1 MDCDPQ
7 RPWPEPE
14 PTPSAS
20 TWSRSAQSQSDAQ
33 RSTPR
38 SGQRRPGRIGCLLI
52 VLVIAAL
59 WVQNRI
65 VDTVID
71 LFRNHPAPVAG
82 STFDKV
88 APAPRASSGSPT
100 IDRIVGSHQI
110 VGGGQ
115 TVGGGQL
122 RIAIEEQLR
131 VAIEEAPGLAQR
143 SPESGRYTGFDIALL
158 GLIARDLGAD
168 PARTSFKP
176 VPTINREGDLDRGEV
191 DLVLGG
197 YEITPAR
204 SAKVGIAGPYLVRSL
219 RLAVPATSPVTSL
232 SALGHG
238 EVCAPEDSPAAKAL
252 ADHGIG
258 LQTRAD
264 LTNCATLLG
273 DRLVEAIAG
282 SQDALSALLS
292 QEPGTLRVI
301 DEPLGTTEY
310 GIGLPPGDPLL
321 RQRVTA
327 VLRHAI
333 DDGTW
338 ARLYAEYLGTPVP
351 TPPVLR

>member
-7 RPWPEPE
+7 QPWPE
-14 PTPSAS
+14 PTPSPGP
-20 TWSRSAQSQSDAQ
+20 WFRSAQSRSDAQ
-33 RSTPR
+33 GIMPR
-38 SGQRRPGRIGCLLI
+38 PGQRRPGRIGCLLI

-71 LFRNHPAPVAG
+71 LFRDHPPPVAG
-82 STFDKV
+82 GPFDTV
-88 APAPRASSGSPT
+88 APARRASTGSPT
-100 IDRIVGSHQI
+100 IDRIVGRGKLI
-110 VGGGQ
+110 
-115 TVGGGQL
+115 
-122 RIAIEEQLR
+122 
-131 VAIEEAPGLAQR
+131 VAIQEAPGLAQR
-143 SPESGRYTGFDIALL
+143 SSESGRYTGFDVALL
-158 GLIARDLGAD
+158 GLIARDLGVD

-176 VPTINREGDLDRGEV
+176 VPSSSREAELSRAGV

-204 SAKVGIAGPYLVRSL
+204 SAEVGIAGPYLVRPL

-232 SALGHG
+232 SSLGQG
-238 EVCAPEDSPAAKAL
+238 EVCAPADSPSAAAL
-252 ADHGIG
+252 ADRGIG
-258 LQTRAD
+258 LQTRAA
-264 LTNCATLLG
+264 LTECAGLLG
-273 DRLVEAIAG
+273 DRLGGHVEAIAG
-282 SQDALSALLS
+282 NQDALSALLS
-292 QEPGTLRVI
+292 QEPGTLRVVG
-301 DEPLGTTEY
+301 EPLGTTEY
-310 GIGLPPGDPLL
+310 GIGLSPGDPLL

-351 TPPVLR
+351 NPPVLR